1 MPIIIPKAL
10 PAFSILNDENVFVMP
25 KVRAETQDIRP
36 IEIAIVNLMPTKIET
51 ETQLMRLLGN
61 SSLQVN
67 VTLIKMGSYESKN
80 TSAEHL
86 DKFYQTF
93 DEIKDKKFDGMIVTG
108 APVETLPFE
117 QVMYWEELTQIMDY
131 ADKNVTSTIF
141 ICWGAQ
147 AGLNYYYGIQKPLLQ
162 KKMFGIYPN
171 KATMKFD
178 KLLKGMDDVFYIPFS
193 RHSTVDENAIRANEH
208 LEVLAE
214 CIDGGIS
221 IVKSVDNRK
230 FFFMGHSEYDRDTLK
245 TEYLRDLAKG
255 EKIDPPINYF
265 VNGDLNNINVNWRS
279 TANLLYYNWLNY
291 YVYQVTPY
299 DIVGK
304 YRDSSEK
311 KN

>member
-10 PAFSILNDENVFVMP
+10 PAFSILQDENVFVMP

-67 VTLIKMGSYESKN
+67 VTLVKMDSYESKN

-86 DKFYQTF
+86 DKFYKTF
-93 DEIKDKKFDGMIVTG
+93 DEIKSRKFDGMIITG
-108 APVETLPFE
+108 APVETLPFNE
-117 QVMYWEELTQIMDY
+117 VMYWEELTKIMDY
-131 ADKNVTSTIF
+131 ADEFVTSTIF

-147 AGLNYYYGIQKPLLQ
+147 AGLNYYYGIEKPLLP

-171 KATMKFD
+171 KAVAKFD
-178 KLLKGMDDVFYIPFS
+178 KLLKGMDDIFYIPMS
-193 RHSTVDENAIRANEH
+193 RHSTVDEEAIRSNEN
-208 LEVLAE
+208 LQVLAE
-214 CIDGGIS
+214 SKEGGIS
-221 IVKSVDNRK
+221 IVKSIDDRK

-255 EKIDPPINYF
+255 CAIDPPINYF
-265 VNGDLNNINVNWRS
+265 VNGDIDNISVTSRS

-299 DIVGK
+299 DNSKINH
-304 YRDSSEK
+304 K
-311 KN
+311 K

>member
-86 DKFYQTF
+86 GKFYQTF
-93 DEIKDKKFDGMIVTG
+93 EEIKDKKFDGMIITG

-117 QVMYWEELTQIMDY
+117 QVMYWEELTQIMEY

-147 AGLNYYYGIQKPLLQ
+147 AGLNYYYGINKLPLS

-178 KLLKGMDDVFYIPFS
+178 KLLKGMDDTFYIPFS
-193 RHSTVDENAIRANEH
+193 RHSTVDEDAIRANEQ

-214 CIDGGIS
+214 SKEGGIS

-230 FFFMGHSEYDRDTLK
+230 FFFMGHSEYDKDTLK

-265 VNGDLNNINVNWRS
+265 VNGDLDKINVNWRS

-304 YRDSSEK
+304 PRKSE
-311 KN
+311 NR

>member
-93 DEIKDKKFDGMIVTG
+93 EEIKDKKFDGMIITG

-117 QVMYWEELTQIMDY
+117 QVMYWEELIQIMDY
-131 ADKNVTSTIF
+131 ADRNVTSTIF

-147 AGLNYYYGIQKPLLQ
+147 AGLNYYYSINKLPLS
-162 KKMFGIYPN
+162 KKMFGIYSN

-178 KLLKGMDDVFYIPFS
+178 KLLKGMDDNFYIPFS
-193 RHSTVDENAIRANEH
+193 RHSTVDEDAIRANEQ

-214 CIDGGIS
+214 SKVGGIS

-265 VNGDLNNINVNWRS
+265 VNGDLDKINVNWRS

-304 YRDSSEK
+304 SRKSENK
-311 KN
+311 